1 MKHDARI
8 ELISRIGKELNN
20 PTGNIYGL
28 FGRILDIISG
38 LFPVRFGRIFI
49 ESGIFKEHAVEV
61 SHCGPEIDLVE
72 ACFEAGHVIQEAMDK
87 SGPVMWDTKTVNCI
101 PDKSDTELDHSLEVC
116 FYCAPLII
124 NEKVMG
130 TITLCMSNDAA
141 RDPFDLETAGIISS
155 MISRFLAGFDNTGRA
170 DDLTYPLNIRDHNK
184 KDTYAKRVVMIGNS
198 SAINEIEKKI
208 RHFAGVDAPAL
219 IYGEC
224 GTGKEYFAELIHMNS
239 SRSGKPFSVIHLS
252 NMPVDMIEPELFGAY
267 RNNSTGSGIAVPGR
281 IDKAEGGTLFIDEIA
296 CLPLTAQARLSR
308 LLRNKDFAR
317 VGASTFNN
325 SDVRI
330 ITSTSCDLNE
340 LISQKRFSEEL
351 FFLLNADT
359 LCLTPLRGRKS
370 DIVLLADFFL
380 EKYASFMGKKISR
393 FSPEA
398 TSLLISHN
406 WPGNIHELENCIE
419 RSVIFCD
426 EDVIRYNH
434 LPPSLQ
440 RGMSSEE
447 DQSLEEKVG
456 YFEKELIVDCLRMSG
471 GNISDAARMLKTTKR
486 ILGYKIQRLGIDYK
500 QFLNS

>member
-1 MKHDARI
+1 MKHDAGI

-28 FGRILDIISG
+28 LGRILDIISG
-38 LFPVRFGRIFI
+38 LFPVRFGRIFL
-49 ESGIFKEHAVEV
+49 ESGIFKDHAVEV
-61 SHCGPEIDLVE
+61 SHCGPEIDPVE
-72 ACFEAGHVIQEAMDK
+72 ACFEAEHVMQEAADK
-87 SGPVMWDTKTVNCI
+87 YEPVKSAPKTLNCI
-101 PDKSDTELDHSLEVC
+101 PEKSCTEKVNSADAC
-116 FYCAPLII
+116 FYCAPVII
-124 NEKVMG
+124 SEKVMG
-130 TITLCMSNDAA
+130 TITLCIGNDSS
-141 RDPFDLETAGIISS
+141 RDPFSLETAGIISS
-155 MISRFLAGFDNTGRA
+155 MISRFLGGFDNTGRA
-170 DDLTYPLNIRDHNK
+170 DDLTYQLNIKDHNK

-198 SAINEIEKKI
+198 SAGSEIEKKI
-208 RHFAGVDAPAL
+208 KHFAGVDAPAL

-252 NMPVDMIEPELFGAY
+252 NMPSDMIEPELFGFC
-267 RNNSTGSGIAVPGR
+267 RNNSAGSGIAVPGR

-308 LLRNKDFAR
+308 LIRNRDFAR

-359 LCLTPLRGRKS
+359 LCLTPHRGRKS
-370 DIVLLADFFL
+370 DIRLLADFFL
-380 EKYASFMGKKISR
+380 ERYASFMGKKISR

-398 TSLLISHN
+398 TGLLISHN

-419 RSVIFCD
+419 RAVISCD

-440 RGMSSEE
+440 RGMASET

-456 YFEKELIVDCLRMSG
+456 YFEKELIVDSLRMSG

-500 QFLNS
+500 QFLNP